1 MEKIKFENFL
11 KMNLVVGEIKEA
23 KKLEGS
29 DKLIKLV
36 VDIGEETRTIVAG
49 IGKKYK
55 PLNLIGRQ
63 VIVLTNIEPKK
74 IMGIESEGMILA
86 IDTIEGPILI
96 VPHKK
101 VIPGSKVK

>member
-1 MEKIKFENFL
+1 MEKIKYEDFA
-11 KMNLVVGEIKEA
+11 KIDLVIGEIKEA
-23 KKLEGS
+23 KKVEGS

-36 VDIGEETRTIVAG
+36 IDVGEETRTILAG

-55 PLNLIGRQ
+55 PLNLIGKQ
-63 VIVLTNIEPKK
+63 VVVLSNIEPKK

-86 IDTIEGPILI
+86 VDSVDGPILI

-101 VIPGSKVK
+101 VSPGSKIK